1 VNSVKSCVALTGLT
15 VLAACLSACGGGG
28 SGNSGLTPATVIS
41 TPPTPTPT
49 TVVSSAPTI
58 SVLSSRAD
66 QVSGG
71 DALVEIA
78 LPPDAAASS
87 VQVQAG
93 TTDVTAQFA
102 IRPNGKYQGLL
113 TGLLVGNTDVT
124 ARVGNSDPAKAT
136 ITNFSN
142 GGALLYGPQASPW
155 TCDAGALD
163 AQCNRPVSYSFKYKS
178 SNPALTGFRD
188 YDPATPA
195 TDVAAT
201 VTDQGKSVPFIIR
214 IEKGVQ
220 DRDYFNVAVLFD
232 PTKPWTPWAPQ
243 AGWNGKV
250 RFHHGFGMGVGFAQ
264 SNTIAASNLLTS
276 EYALGKG
283 FLVADAA
290 LNVNTHNANLV
301 VQAESMIMLK
311 EHIVETY
318 GPIRFAFG
326 FGSSGGAIAQYQ
338 MANAYPGLYDGII
351 TNASF
356 PDNISTLTE
365 IEDCSL
371 LTNYF
376 TNATVG
382 WADAD
387 RAAASGH
394 PSTGV
399 CAQWAP
405 LTAVYN
411 PAPPAGG
418 TCDLPVA
425 LRYDALLNP
434 NGGRCSLQD
443 YMVSVMGRSP
453 ITGFAYRPYGNVGV
467 QYGLSAVQSGRI
479 TPQQF
484 VDLNAK
490 IGAHDIDFVWRPGRV
505 TADSVAVENSYRSG
519 AINEATNLNKVA
531 ILDLRPIDLSGIH
544 HQFRVWSTRARLQ
557 RANGSSANQVIWFNS
572 GSENEAHDAMD
583 AWLTAVE
590 ADKGS
595 NSRSQKLLAN
605 KPASLIDRCGALP
618 GTGLT
623 MLECTGSPD
632 GATRMAAGEDITND
646 NLNCQL
652 KALNRTTYAVTF
664 TDPQWAQLT
673 AAFPAG
679 VCDYSKPG
687 VGQQSTVAWQRY
699 VRPDGTIAV
708 GGEPMPIAPA
718 EALMP
723 EGSRSC

>member
-1 VNSVKSCVALTGLT
+1 
-15 VLAACLSACGGGG
+15 
-28 SGNSGLTPATVIS
+28 
-41 TPPTPTPT
+41 
-49 TVVSSAPTI
+49 
-58 SVLSSRAD
+58 VLSGRAD
-66 QVSGG
+66 LVSGG
-71 DALVEIA
+71 DALVEIV
-78 LPPDAAASS
+78 LPPGADASA
-87 VQVQAG
+87 VQVRAG
-93 TTDVTAQFA
+93 TSDVTSLFA
-102 IRPNGKYQGLL
+102 VRPNGKYQGLV
-113 TGLLVGNTDVT
+113 TGLPVGNTDVT
-124 ARVGNSDPAKAT
+124 ARIGNSEQAKVT

-142 GGALLYGPQASPW
+142 GGPVIYGPQAGPW
-155 TCDAGALD
+155 TCDPGALD
-163 AQCNRPVSYSFKYKS
+163 VQCNRPATYTYKYKS

-188 YDPATPA
+188 YDPAAPA
-195 TDVAAT
+195 VDVATT

-214 IEKGVQ
+214 LEKGVQ
-220 DRDYFNVAVLFD
+220 DRDYYNVAVLFD
-232 PTKPWTPWAPQ
+232 PTKLWAPWAPQ

-250 RFHHGFGMGVGFAQ
+250 RFHHGFGMGVGYAQ
-264 SNTIAASNLLTS
+264 NNTIALSNLLTS

-301 VQAESMIMLK
+301 VQAEAMIMLK
-311 EHIVETY
+311 EHIVEAY

-371 LTNYF
+371 LNNYF
-376 TNATVG
+376 TNPAVG
-382 WADAD
+382 WTTAAK
-387 RAAASGH
+387 AAASGH

-411 PAPPAGG
+411 PAPAAGS
-418 TCDLPVA
+418 TCDLPIA

-434 NGGRCSLQD
+434 NGGRCTLQD
-443 YMVSVMGRSP
+443 YMVSVMGRSAV
-453 ITGFAYRPYGNVGV
+453 TGFAYRPYGNVGV
-467 QYGLSAVQSGRI
+467 QYGLAALQAGTI

-490 IGAHDIDFVWRPGRV
+490 IGAHDIDYVWRSGRV
-505 TADSVAVENSYRSG
+505 MADSVAVENSYRSG

-531 ILDLRPIDLSGIH
+531 IIDLRPIDLAGIH

-557 RANGSSANQVIWFNS
+557 RANGSSNNQVIWFNS
-572 GSENEAHDAMD
+572 GSESEAHDAMD

-595 NSRSQKLLAN
+595 SSRAQKLLAN
-605 KPASLIDRCGALP
+605 KPASLIDRCGTQP
-618 GTGLT
+618 GTGKT

-646 NLNCQL
+646 NLSCQL
-652 KALNRTTYAVTF
+652 KPLARTAYSVTF
-664 TDPQWAQLT
+664 TDPEWAQLV

-687 VGQQSTVAWQRY
+687 LGQQSTIAWQRY
-699 VRPDGTIAV
+699 IRPDGTVVV
-708 GGEPMPIAPA
+708 GGEPIPTAPENNDGGFSA
-718 EALMP
+718 R
-723 EGSRSC
+723 GF

>member
-1 VNSVKSCVALTGLT
+1 MRATNRLAILAGLA
-15 VLAACLSACGGGG
+15 VLASAMVGCGG
-28 SGNSGLTPATVIS
+28 SDSPPAEQQA
-41 TPPTPTPT
+41 
-49 TVVSSAPTI
+49 VVVTAPPTI

-66 QVSGG
+66 LVSGG
-71 DALVEIA
+71 DALVELV
-78 LPPDAAASS
+78 LPPGAAASS
-87 VQVQAG
+87 VQVRLGSA
-93 TTDVTAQFA
+93 DVTAQFA
-102 IRPNGKYQGLL
+102 LRPNGKYQGLL
-113 TGLLVGNTDVT
+113 TGLATGSNDIT
-124 ARVGNSDPAKAT
+124 ARVGNSEPATVT
-136 ITNFSN
+136 IANFAN
-142 GGALLYGPQASPW
+142 GGPLLYGPQATPW

-163 AQCNRPVSYSFKYKS
+163 AQCNRATSYSFKYKS
-178 SNPALTGFRD
+178 SNPALSGFRD
-188 YDPATPA
+188 YDPANPPA
-195 TDVAAT
+195 DVATT
-201 VTDQGKSVPFIIR
+201 VTDQGKSVPFILR

-220 DRDYFNVAVLFD
+220 DRDYYNVAVLFD

-243 AGWNGKV
+243 PGWNGKV
-250 RFHHGFGMGVGFAQ
+250 RFHHGFGMGVGFVQ
-264 SNTIAASNLLTS
+264 NNTIAANNLLSS

-290 LNVNTHNANLV
+290 LNVNTHNGNVV

-318 GPIRFAFG
+318 GPIRYTFG

-376 TNATVG
+376 ANATVP
-382 WADAD
+382 WTDAE

-411 PAPPAGG
+411 PAPTAGN
-418 TCDLPVA
+418 TCDLPIA
-425 LRYDALLNP
+425 LRYDAYLNP
-434 NGGRCSLQD
+434 NGVRCSLQD

-467 QYGLSAVQSGRI
+467 QYGLTALLAGKI

-484 VDLNAK
+484 ADLNGK

-519 AINEATNLNKVA
+519 AINEATHLNKVA
-531 ILDLRPIDLSGIH
+531 IIDLRPIDLTGIH

-557 RANGSSANQVIWFNS
+557 RANGSSNNQVIWFNS
-572 GSENEAHDAMD
+572 GSESEAHDAMD
-583 AWLTAVE
+583 AWLSAIE
-590 ADKGS
+590 ADKGPG
-595 NSRSQKLLAN
+595 SRAQKLLAD
-605 KPASLIDRCGALP
+605 KPASLIDRCGSLP

-623 MLECTGSPD
+623 MLQCTGAAD
-632 GATRMAAGEDITND
+632 GATRMAAGEDFTND
-646 NLNCQL
+646 NLSCQL
-652 KALNRTTYAVTF
+652 KALDRNAYSVVF
-664 TDPQWAQLT
+664 TDTQWAQLR

-679 VCDYSKPG
+679 VCDYSKRG
-687 VGQQSTVAWQRY
+687 LGQQSTVAWQRY
-699 VRPDGTIAV
+699 MRPDGSVVI
-708 GGEPMPIAPA
+708 GGEPMPMAPA
-718 EALMP
+718 GNDGGLGAR
-723 EGSRSC
+723 GF